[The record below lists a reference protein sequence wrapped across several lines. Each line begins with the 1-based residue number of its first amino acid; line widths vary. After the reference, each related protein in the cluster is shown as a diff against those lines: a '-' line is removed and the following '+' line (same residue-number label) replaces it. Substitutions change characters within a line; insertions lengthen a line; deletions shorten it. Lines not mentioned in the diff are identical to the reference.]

1 MKQSTQ
7 AADPKDTTIK
17 TFEYKIRPNAKF
29 IEACLNELEHSRQIY
44 NAALAERINCYKMT
58 GQSLNFYDQSRSL
71 TDARSLPELKSHLRT
86 IQSDA
91 LERVDEAF
99 KAFFKRVKK
108 GSGKAGFPRF
118 KGKDR
123 YHTFSQKYESQR
135 ACPLNG
141 DRLTVPGVGSCR
153 VRLSRPIE
161 GKVKQ
166 LRITRRADGWYALLV
181 CELAKSE
188 PLPKTGL
195 GIGIDVGIK
204 SFATLSNGEV
214 IENPR
219 HLANASEN
227 LAKLQGRLSRKK
239 KGSANRRKARQKVAL
254 AHLKV
259 SRTRKDFHHKEA
271 AKLVKKFDAIAVEDL
286 NVKGMV
292 KNHHLAKAIS
302 DVAWSA
308 FFGIL
313 KSKAENAGREFEKVN
328 PRYTSQ
334 DCSHCGHRQKMPL
347 AIRVYECQA
356 CQVVIDRD
364 HNAARN
370 LLSRAELARTKTP
383 VELKVTSTLKQER
396 GLAAAVETSGVLLR
410 TKRVTAARARS

>member
-1 MKQSTQ
+1 MADQSS
-7 AADPKDTTIK
+7 TTIIK
-17 TFEYKIRPNAKF
+17 TFEYKIRTNAKF
-29 IEACLNELEHSRQIY
+29 VDACLRELDHSRQIY
-44 NAALAERINCYKMT
+44 NAALAERISCYKMT
-58 GQSLNFYDQSRSL
+58 GRSLSFYDQCRSL
-71 TDARSLPELKSHLRT
+71 TDARALPEVKSHLRT
-86 IQSDA
+86 IQSDS

-99 KAFFKRVKK
+99 KSFFKRVKK
-108 GSGKAGFPRF
+108 GSDKAGFPRF
-118 KGKDR
+118 KGRDR
-123 YHTFSQKYESQR
+123 YHTFSQKYEPQR
-135 ACPLNG
+135 DCPLNG
-141 DRLTVPGVGSCR
+141 DKLTVPGVGSCR

-161 GKVKQ
+161 GRVKQ
-166 LRITRRADGWYALLV
+166 LRITRRTNGWYVLLV
-181 CELAKSE
+181 CELTKPE

-195 GIGIDVGIK
+195 DIGVDVGIK
-204 SFATLSNGEV
+204 SFATLSTGEV

-219 HLANASEN
+219 HLANASDK
-227 LAKLQGRLSRKK
+227 LTKLQRRLSRKK

-271 AKLVKKFDAIAVEDL
+271 AKLVNRFDRIAVEDL
-286 NVKGMV
+286 NIKGMV

-313 KSKAENAGREFEKVN
+313 KSKAEKAGREFEKVD

-334 DCSHCGHRQKMPL
+334 DCSHCGHRQKIPL

-364 HNAARN
+364 HNAAKN

-383 VELKVTSTLKQER
+383 VELKITSTLKQER

-410 TKRVTAARARS
+410 TKRVTTARARS